1 MEEIQGPSQEGADR
15 WTAVC
20 LKVGQST
27 SVGVGGLFYH
37 RHCFELLHGDIKS
50 RLSLSSI
57 TFLVCLQGGPLLPA
71 PRAGC
76 SQSLPVFRTGS
87 LERRLA
93 ITGWVRKSGFTPHL
107 LRTLQTS

>member
-1 MEEIQGPSQEGADR
+1 MEEIQGPSQEGADH

-27 SVGVGGLFYH
+27 SVGGGGLFYH

-71 PRAGC
+71 PRAGR
-76 SQSLPVFRTGS
+76 SQSLLVVCPCLQSREGTGHHWDGSES
-87 LERRLA
+87 L
-93 ITGWVRKSGFTPHL
+93 GL
-107 LRTLQTS
+107 LHIC